1 MGIHLV
7 GSEVP
12 MPVLSKLPGYRWFRF
27 LKNPSLR
34 TGIYSGLFLSL
45 IFSGWILIANRAPFL
60 EPFAMERNV
69 AATVLMAFFAS
80 LPVMRFYRSPEELLV
95 SGLLSWSLL
104 TLTYQIFGLLFV
116 LLEQYYGVLQ
126 VFVLGAV
133 SYLIF
138 ATLSWIGRIIWR
150 VRASTHG
157 SQIRH

>member
-1 MGIHLV
+1 MGVHLV
-7 GSEVP
+7 GSGVP
-12 MPVLSKLPGYRWFRF
+12 MPVLSKLPGYHWFSF
-27 LKNPSLR
+27 LKNPALR
-34 TGIYSGLFLSL
+34 AGIYSGLFLSF

-69 AATVLMAFFAS
+69 AATLLLGFFAS
-80 LPVMRFYRSPEELLV
+80 LPVMRFYRSPEELLI

-104 TLTYQIFGLLFV
+104 TLTYQIFGLIFV
-116 LLEQYYGVLQ
+116 LLEQYYSVFQ

-157 SQIRH
+157 S